1 MDLAMTWAAIIIA
14 GVVVYVILDGF
25 DLGVGILFSFARN
38 ETERDTMMN
47 SIAPVWDGNETWLI
61 LGGAA
66 LFAAFPAA
74 YAILLSTL
82 YLPLILMLVA
92 LILRGV
98 AFEFR
103 FKAIT
108 SRWMWN
114 LAFAG
119 GSWLAAFTQGIVLGS
134 VVQGIPE
141 DPSAFQWLTPFTLFT
156 GFAVVLGYAL
166 LGATW
171 LVMKTEGV
179 LQSRARRRAQTV
191 LPLMLA
197 CIAIVSIW
205 TPLSQPAISERWF
218 SLPNFYF
225 LSQVP
230 LLTFIVAVSC
240 WYTLKRQKHDRLP
253 FLFSIGL
260 FILSYAGLVISV
272 WPYIV
277 PRQLTI
283 HEAAADESSL
293 QFLLIGAVI
302 MLPLVIAY
310 SVIGYRVFRGKVRE
324 GEGYH

>member
-1 MDLAMTWAAIIIA
+1 MDLAVAWAIFIVA
-14 GVVVYVILDGF
+14 GVVVYVVLDGF
-25 DLGVGILFSFARN
+25 DLGVGILFAFSRS
-38 ETERDTMMN
+38 ETERDVMMN

-66 LFAAFPAA
+66 LFGAFPAA
-74 YAILLSTL
+74 YATLLSTL
-82 YLPLILMLVA
+82 YLPLMLMLAA

-103 FKAIT
+103 FKART
-108 SRWMWN
+108 SRWIWN

-134 VVQGIPE
+134 VVQGIPA
-141 DPSAFQWLTPFTLFT
+141 DPAAFTWLTPFTLFT
-156 GFAVVLGYAL
+156 GFAVVVGYAL
-166 LGATW
+166 LGSTW
-171 LVMKTEGV
+171 LVMKTEGG
-179 LQSRARRRAQTV
+179 LQERARRRARV
-191 LPLMLA
+191 ILPVMLA
-197 CIAIVSIW
+197 CIAGVSIW
-205 TPLSQPAISERWF
+205 TPLSQPAIAERWF
-218 SLPNFYF
+218 SLPNFFY

-230 LLTFIVAVSC
+230 LLTFVLALSC
-240 WYTLKRQKHDRLP
+240 WYALKRQRYDGLP

-260 FILSYAGLVISV
+260 FLLSYFGLVISV

-283 HEAAADESSL
+283 HEAAADDSSML
-293 QFLLIGAVI
+293 FLLVGVVI

-310 SVIGYRVFRGKVRE
+310 NVIGYHVFRGKVRK

>member
-1 MDLAMTWAAIIIA
+1 MDLAITWAAIIIA
-14 GVVVYVILDGF
+14 GVVVYVVLDGF
-25 DLGVGILFSFARN
+25 DLGVGILFSFSRS

-103 FKAIT
+103 FKARS

-114 LAFAG
+114 LAFSG
-119 GSWLAAFTQGIVLGS
+119 GSWLAAFTQGIVLGNI
-134 VVQGIPE
+134 VQGIPE

-156 GFAVVLGYAL
+156 GLAVILGYAL

-171 LVMKTEGV
+171 LVMKTEGE

-191 LPLMLA
+191 LPLMLS

-205 TPLSQPAISERWF
+205 TPLTQPAIAERWF
-218 SLPNFYF
+218 SLPNFFY

-230 LLTFIVAVSC
+230 LLTIILAVSC
-240 WYTLKRQKHDRLP
+240 WRTLKLQRHDGLP

-260 FILSYAGLVISV
+260 FALSYAGLVISV

-283 HEAAADESSL
+283 HEAAAAESSML
-293 QFLLIGAVI
+293 FLLIGAVI

-310 SVIGYRVFRGKVRE
+310 SVIGYHVFRGKVRA
-324 GEGYH
+324 GDGYH